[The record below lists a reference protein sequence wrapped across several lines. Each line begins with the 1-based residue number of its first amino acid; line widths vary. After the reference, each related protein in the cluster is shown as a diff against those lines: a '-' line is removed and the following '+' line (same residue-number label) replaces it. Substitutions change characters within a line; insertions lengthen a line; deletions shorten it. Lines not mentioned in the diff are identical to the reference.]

1 MRARILPLLLVAG
14 LVVLALQ
21 PVAGATATDDD
32 DAVRVVLLS
41 IDALDPAELAE
52 LNDGGNPIAPT
63 LASLRA
69 AGTWW
74 EQARAVMASETLPN
88 HVAMATGTYPGTNQ
102 IPGNDGRLQPGDTE
116 NADPDLGVPEAR
128 EATSLMAAIE
138 DQCSELRTVTSL
150 SKEYVWRTF
159 QGEGD
164 AVFDQPSFNI
174 PGSGHAPESATVPF
188 ILQQENEAPID
199 FLFANLGD
207 HDRAGHVDATGAV
220 ADGPDGVADGARAA
234 QRAAL
239 TQVDAWVQVIQQQ
252 LQAAGEWE
260 RTVLVITSDHS
271 MNFTISADPRWN
283 IDTAAALELAEVGFS
298 REPGSTFLVSN
309 NGGAS
314 FVYLVDD
321 TDPEREALLEAAYDA
336 LAALPGVEETL
347 YRQANASDPDG
358 AVLSTVHPDWN
369 LHQTPRA
376 GEILVLAQDR
386 YRMGSIDE
394 NPIPGNHGHTSTRHI
409 TALVTGGWDGIVTG
423 QSIAPS
429 DPDAINEADDTAAL
443 PEQVEQVDWAP
454 TIGWLLGIEDPG
466 VAAGGDP
473 QWEGRVL
480 EEAFSRRPGTLAC
493 SGVTTQPVDDGAAD
507 DGGGAVDDVTQDDG
521 EDLAATGAGTGLAA
535 AAALGLAA
543 VVGRRR
549 RGAERT

>member
-1 MRARILPLLLVAG
+1 MRARIVPPLLVAG

-41 IDALDPAELAE
+41 IDALDPAELDE

-102 IPGNDGRLQPGDTE
+102 IPGNDGRLRPGDTE

-138 DQCSELRTVTSL
+138 DQCSDLRTVTSL

-159 QGEGD
+159 QDEGD

-188 ILQQENEAPID
+188 ILQQEDEAPID

-220 ADGPDGVADGARAA
+220 PDGPDGVADGARAA

-239 TQVDAWVQVIQQQ
+239 AQVDAWVQVIQQQ

-283 IDTAAALELAEVGFS
+283 IDTAAALEQVEVDFA

-321 TDPEREALLEAAYDA
+321 ADPEREALLEAAYDA

-376 GEILVLAQDR
+376 GEILVLAQER
-386 YRMGSIDE
+386 YRMGSVDE
-394 NPIPGNHGHTSTRHI
+394 NPIPGNHGHTTTRHI
-409 TALVTGGWDGIVTG
+409 TALVTGGWDGIAAG

-429 DPDAINEADDTAAL
+429 DPAAVDEGDDTAAL

-454 TIGWLLGIEDPG
+454 TIGWLLGIQDPG
-466 VAAGGDP
+466 LAAGGDP

-480 EEAFSRRPGTLAC
+480 QEAFTRRPGTLAC
-493 SGVTTQPVDDGAAD
+493 SGATTQPVSDGAT
-507 DGGGAVDDVTQDDG
+507 DGEGATGDVTGDEG

-549 RGAERT
+549 RGTGRT